1 MKVGVLPEQDE
12 IRAAFSCAAKHL
24 RDRESVAALFRPERA
39 PLDDGGQLDGGDPYM
54 SVTGS
59 HESYLLE
66 MR

>member
-1 MKVGVLPEQDE
+1 VKVGVFPQQDE
-12 IRAAFSCAAKHL
+12 IRAAFSCAAKHP
-24 RDRESVAALFRPERA
+24 RDREPVAALLRLERA
-39 PLDDGGQLDGGDPYM
+39 PLDDGGQLDGGDPYL